1 MIIETA
7 KTENLDEIQEIYK
20 FAREFMIKSGNKTQW
35 KSNYPQVEM
44 LKTDIEKGKLY
55 SCKENNDI
63 VAVFYFA
70 KESDDT
76 YLKISGGSWLNIEEY
91 AVVHRIATLNS
102 GKGVATF
109 CLNWCFDNHA
119 NIRIDTHEDNKPMQ
133 NLLIKLGYKKCG
145 VIHIENGEE
154 RVAFQKC

>member
-7 KTENLDEIQEIYK
+7 KTEDLDEIQEIYK
-20 FAREFMIKSGNKTQW
+20 FARQFMIKAGNETQW
-35 KSNYPQVEM
+35 QSNYPPTEM

-55 SCKENNDI
+55 SCKENNNI
-63 VAVFYFA
+63 AAVFYFA
-70 KESDDT
+70 REIDDT
-76 YLKISGGSWLNIEEY
+76 YLKIFAGSWLNIEEY
-91 AVVHRIATLNS
+91 AVVHRIATLNG

-109 CLNWCFDNHA
+109 CLNWCFENHA

-133 NLLIKLGYKKCG
+133 NLLLKLGYKKCG